1 MTPRNKSS
9 DRRLDRPIAV
19 PALEL
24 PIPSN
29 GGGFAP
35 TAAAPRVISSTSP
48 TLESL
53 ESGSLILVPGSAP
66 HYRSA
71 AGTSGGALATA
82 ADVTTAAGRLDDLE
96 AIVVAATAGDG
107 AKVVLAEPTG
117 GGTSAVTMQAP
128 ALSAARTI
136 TIPDANVDLGAVA
149 VNSAYVAAVLDQ
161 LVIATIAVE
170 DVSGGGTDAALTL
183 TLTQADG
190 TALQSARQVMINAG
204 SEQYNHFAALSST
217 VTFGTATTGS
227 IVASGNGWA
236 LVQTSAAGAFACTAS
251 NSADETVY
259 FSVDKASAGVSDIA
273 TACDVLGSNSD
284 AATWSA

>member
-1 MTPRNKSS
+1 MQPRNKSA
-9 DRRLDRPIAV
+9 DRRVDRPLAI

-35 TAAAPRVISSTSP
+35 GAAAPRVISSTDP
-48 TLESL
+48 TTESA

-71 AGTSGGALATA
+71 TGTSGGALATA
-82 ADVTTAAGRLDDLE
+82 ADLTTATGRLDVLE
-96 AIVVAATAGDG
+96 GVVVAATAGAG

-117 GGTSAVTMQAP
+117 GGASTVTMQAP
-128 ALSAARTI
+128 ALTTDRTI
-136 TIPDANVDLGAVA
+136 TVPDADVDLGAVA
-149 VNSAYVAAVLDQ
+149 TNSAYVAAVIDQ
-161 LVIATIAVE
+161 LVLATIAVA
-170 DVSGGGTDAALTL
+170 DASWGATDSLLTL

-190 TALQSARQVMINAG
+190 TALTSARQVVINAG

-227 IVASGNGWA
+227 IIASGSGWA
-236 LVQTSAAGAFACTAS
+236 LVQTSAAGAFACTAT

-259 FSVDKASAGVSDIA
+259 FSVDKASAGVSDSA
-273 TACDVLGSNSD
+273 TACVVVGSNSD